1 MSTGADAMGVAA
13 WLTPVLIVAVAAGLA
28 HPAVGQPA
36 DPAPLSTVD
45 PVELIDPDCD
55 PAEAEKAD
63 PLLVEEPDGVCKP
76 RESGGPGETAPSEPA
91 PASEPSQAQP
101 QPQLDV
107 HQPAAGP
114 PTALVAPAPK
124 PRPAPGARRR
134 PAPAPDPVQPKRP
147 SAERPQ
153 DAPARERRTAVGR
166 RPAEDRRAERR
177 RSGEDRRFAEDRRRA
192 ERRRSADARRRAER
206 RRSARE
212 RSAHAHARRS
222 VPPALARFPRAS
234 LETPEPLPRA
244 RRLKPGFARRLER
257 VAERFRVPWELM
269 LAVRRSRGHD
279 GAVPAS
285 SERLRVLARRLVRLG
300 ARKNARRAVRR
311 LARAIAQRADPER
324 PRPIRRRSL
333 VKRVVALAHLNRAI
347 GLRGLVRGL
356 NRVKGHLA
364 RQLLDSSRL
373 VIYPGGRHDIGSGF
387 TDVRVLVLLR
397 YLSSRYK
404 EVTVTSLTT
413 GHSFFTASGNVSAHS
428 YGQAVDVAAL
438 NGRPILGNQEPGG
451 LTERALHQIL
461 LLPGRLEPSQL
472 ISLFELGGPS
482 FALADH
488 ADHIHVGY

>member
-36 DPAPLSTVD
+36 GPAPLATGD

-91 PASEPSQAQP
+91 PAPEPGPGPPQPQP
-101 QPQLDV
+101 QPQLEL
-107 HQPAAGP
+107 HQPAAGW
-114 PTALVAPAPK
+114 PTALAAPAPK

-153 DAPARERRTAVGR
+153 DTPARERRTAVGR
-166 RPAEDRRAERR
+166 RPAE
-177 RSGEDRRFAEDRRRA
+177 
-192 ERRRSADARRRAER
+192 RRRSAEERRPAEERRLAKR
-206 RRSARE
+206 RRSARERARE
-212 RSAHAHARRS
+212 RSAHAHAGRSARPPRR
-222 VPPALARFPRAS
+222 PPLARFPRAS

-257 VAERFRVPWELM
+257 VAEGFRVPWELM

-311 LARAIAQRADPER
+311 LARAIALRADPER
-324 PRPIRRRSL
+324 PRAIRRRSL

-356 NRVKGHLA
+356 NRAKRGLA
-364 RQLLDSSRL
+364 RQVLDSSRL

-428 YGQAVDVAAL
+428 YGQAVDIAAL

-461 LLPGRLEPSQL
+461 LLPGRLEPGQL